1 MADDLRM
8 ALGELLRK
16 AQADRD
22 ADFLREG
29 VRVLSQALMDLE
41 VVQHVGAERCER
53 TAERTGQRNGYRE
66 RAWDTRVVAVDL
78 GVPRV
83 RDESCA

>member
-22 ADFLREG
+22 VLLWTRSPPASIRTK
-29 VRVLSQALMDLE
+29 VRVAD
-41 VVQHVGAERCER
+41 G
-53 TAERTGQRNGYRE
+53 NGSKP
-66 RAWDTRVVAVDL
+66 APA
-78 GVPRV
+78 G
-83 RDESCA
+83 ESCA